1 MMKRALRFAA
11 AVLLLPLL
19 PTLAGAFKPIGGV
32 WKKQNA
38 NLFIGH
44 LEYWWAWNVSD
55 AARDW
60 NHKTAFTFDIQGNG
74 IEACDRFDSN
84 VMRPPNDQPP
94 TNGVEFN
101 ETMCGNFP
109 FDPAVLAVTHYLID
123 DQGYFEAAGIVFN
136 KKDWEWAVY
145 DGPWREDR
153 ADFHRVALH
162 ELGHFLGLDHEDAVP
177 SIMHT
182 YVSEIDELQ
191 PDDIEGANALYAVAG
206 GGAGGAPA
214 LDPVTACQVGQLK
227 AASKLCKA
235 QLGCEAKLA
244 RDPAK
249 DPGGA
254 HRDACQA
261 NAAARFEA
269 AWDGAVAEA
278 ALSGGRRGAAG
289 RHGRRQRPQRP
300 HAADPAPQEERLALR
315 RGPRGLEEER
325 RLGERGQGHPLAP
338 EGARA
343 LRGRRRQRDREGHR
357 PGRDV
362 PGRQSRH
369 HRRRAREHGRQPGD
383 RDLGAVGRAFRLP
396 AAVLGRPP
404 GDAGAGVSAAGR
416 RATSRGA

>member
-1 MMKRALRFAA
+1 MKRALRFAA
-11 AVLLLPLL
+11 AALLLPLL
-19 PTLAGAFKPIGGV
+19 PMAAGAWVPIGGV
-32 WKKQNA
+32 WKNQNA
-38 NLFIGH
+38 NLFIGN

-162 ELGHFLGLDHEDAVP
+162 ELGHFLGLDHEDAAP

-214 LDPVTACQVGQLK
+214 LDPATACQVGQLK

-254 HRDACQA
+254 QRDACQA
-261 NAAARFEA
+261 KAAARFEA

-278 ALSGGRRGAAG
+278 APAGGCANTDAAATVAPMVTDAAAG
-289 RHGRRQRPQRP
+289 AVLQVGTGDVNDPNDRTLRTRLLKKSASLCGADL
-300 HAADPAPQEERLALR
+300 AAWKKNAVSANAAKVTRSLQK
-315 RGPRGLEEER
+315 
-325 RLGERGQGHPLAP
+325 
-338 EGARA
+338 ARA
-343 LRGRRRQRDREGHR
+343 RFE
-357 PGRDV
+357 
-362 PGRQSRH
+362 
-369 HRRRAREHGRQPGD
+369 
-383 RDLGAVGRAFRLP
+383 
-396 AAVLGRPP
+396 
-404 GDAGAGVSAAGR
+404 DAGGSAIAKATGRGVTYQGANLGTIADALESMAGNLAT
-416 RATSRGA
+416 ATSAP